1 MVGKRVICCIIVALL
16 AFCLLFP
23 ESTQVHAA
31 SSSEIQEEIDELEQQ
46 KEALLEQLEELEG
59 KLSDNVTEI
68 EAIYAQK
75 QTIDRQVSLLNQS
88 IAATD
93 AQILAYAS
101 AIADRQEELDA
112 AQKKQNDLNAAYRER
127 IRTMEED
134 GKLSYWSVLL
144 QADSFFDFLDR
155 LEMIEEV
162 ASADKRRLQE
172 LEAAA
177 EAVAAAQTALAVEK
191 SKQED
196 IRAEQEIAAQLLN
209 DKLSQSTALLQ
220 QLTERNEEY
229 QQLLHAGEKA
239 QNELMQEIAQKQDEF
254 DQAAYEEWLASQQPV
269 TPPDGCQWLTPLTS
283 YRLTS
288 PFGMRL
294 HPILGIYRMHNG
306 IDMAAPRMT
315 PIYASRGGQITI
327 ADENDSAGLYVQINH
342 GDGYKSVYMHMEYY
356 IVKVGEYVAQ
366 GQVIGYVGT
375 SGMSNGYHL
384 HFGISYNG
392 EYVNPLEYIEQ

>member
-1 MVGKRVICCIIVALL
+1 MYAKKTISAILTVILI
-16 AFCLLFP
+16 FCLLFP
-23 ESTQVHAA
+23 GAEPVQAA
-31 SSSEIQEEIDELEQQ
+31 SSSEIQMEIDELEQ
-46 KEALLEQLEELEG
+46 KKDALLAQLEELES
-59 KLSDNVTEI
+59 KLSDNLEEI
-68 EAIYAQK
+68 EALFTQK
-75 QTIDRQVSLLNQS
+75 QTIDSQISLLSQS

-112 AQKKQNDLNAAYRER
+112 AQNTLEQLNEAYRHR
-127 IRTMEED
+127 IRIMEED
-134 GKLSYWSVLL
+134 GKLSYWSVLF

-172 LEAAA
+172 IQDAA
-177 EAVAAAQTALAVEK
+177 EAVAAAQAALAAEK

-196 IRAEQEIAAQLLN
+196 IRAEQEIAAQLL
-209 DKLSQSTALLQ
+209 DEKKSQSDTLLQ
-220 QLTERNEEY
+220 QLIARGDEY
-229 QQLLHAGEKA
+229 EQLLHKGEEA
-239 QNELMQEIAQKQDEF
+239 QNELMQQIAQKQDEF
-254 DQAAYEEWLASQQPV
+254 DKAAYEEWLASQKPV
-269 TPPDGCQWLTPLTS
+269 VPPDGCEWLTPLTS

-288 PFGMRL
+288 PFGMRM

-306 IDMAAPRMT
+306 IDMAAPLNT
-315 PIYASRGGQITI
+315 PIYASRGGQVTI
-327 ADENDSAGLYVQINH
+327 AEENDSAGLYVQINH
-342 GDGYKSVYMHMEYY
+342 GDGYKSVYMHMNYF
-356 IVKVGEYVAQ
+356 IVKVGDYVAQ

>member
-1 MVGKRVICCIIVALL
+1 MSRKKLVAIITVMLALS
-16 AFCLLFP
+16 LLFSGIQP
-23 ESTQVHAA
+23 VKAVA
-31 SSSEIQEEIDELEQQ
+31 SAEIQSEIDALEA
-46 KEALLEQLEELEG
+46 ERDALLEELAALES
-59 KLSDNVTEI
+59 KLSENLTEI
-68 EAIYAQK
+68 EDIYAQK
-75 QTIDRQVSLLNQS
+75 QTIDKQISLLSQS

-93 AQILAYAS
+93 AQILAYAC
-101 AIADRQEELDA
+101 AIAEK
-112 AQKKQNDLNAAYRER
+112 QKDLNAAQDKLEQLNKIHHQR

-134 GKLSYWSVLL
+134 GNLSYWSVLL
-144 QADSFFDFLDR
+144 QANSFFDFLDR
-155 LEMIEEV
+155 LEMVEEI
-162 ASADKRRLQE
+162 AAADRRRLQE
-172 LEAAA
+172 IQSAATAVSEAQAALSAEKAALEI
-177 EAVAAAQTALAVEK
+177 T
-191 SKQED
+191 
-196 IRAEQEIAAQLLN
+196 RAEQEAAAQLLYN
-209 DKLSQSTALLQ
+209 KLSQSNSLLQ
-220 QLTERNEEY
+220 QLIERNEEY
-229 QQLLHAGEKA
+229 QQLLHAGEEA

-254 DQAAYEEWLASQQPV
+254 DKAAYEEWLASQQPI